1 MTPSRGMPERTDRPP
16 GGTSYYIEP
25 GVEIMHGGW
34 LDGFL
39 RYCTDVRQLS
49 PNTAEAYSRDVIDFI
64 DFLASEWGEERA
76 HDWAAVDYRMV
87 RRFLADLAR
96 QKYDRASMSRKLSAL
111 RSFFRYLLNEDA
123 VTHNPAA
130 VAPAP
135 KRGQK
140 LPEYL
145 YQDEMEQLLSTP
157 DEATPLGQ
165 RDRAI
170 LEMLYATGVRVSEL
184 VAMNVGDIAFS
195 ERQIRVVGKGNRER
209 IVLMGER
216 AIAVA
221 RRYIRDGREKLL
233 RDAQSSDEQA
243 LFLNRNGGRL
253 SVRGVQ
259 QRVNKHVLEAAA
271 SNRITPHA
279 LRHTFATHLLDG
291 GADLRSI
298 QALLGHKS
306 LGTVGI
312 YTHLTTERMKETY
325 QAAHPLADDSGPDE
339 SPVSAPGAEE
349 ETR

>member
-1 MTPSRGMPERTDRPP
+1 MRMLIRQVRGDATNHRF
-16 GGTSYYIEP
+16 GS
-25 GVEIMHGGW
+25 GVEIMHAGW

-39 RYCTDVRQLS
+39 IYCTDVRQLS
-49 PNTAEAYSRDVIDFI
+49 PNTAEAYSKDVNQFV

-76 HDWAAVDYRMV
+76 YDWPAVDYRMV
-87 RRFLADLAR
+87 RSFLGHLSR
-96 QKYDRASMSRKLSAL
+96 QKYDRSSIGRKLSAL

-130 VAPAP
+130 VAPTP
-135 KRGQK
+135 EREQK
-140 LPEYL
+140 LPDYL
-145 YQDEMEQLLSTP
+145 YQDEMELLLSTP

-184 VAMNVGDIAFS
+184 VAMDVDDLQFD
-195 ERQIRVVGKGNRER
+195 EHQIRVIGKGNRER

-216 AIAVA
+216 AIAAV
-221 RRYIRDGREKLL
+221 RRYIADGREGLL
-233 RDAQSSDEQA
+233 RDAQSPDEQA

-253 SVRGVQ
+253 TVRGVQ
-259 QRVNKHVLEAAA
+259 KRVNHHVLDSAA
-271 SNRITPHA
+271 SSRITPHA

-291 GADLRSI
+291 GADLRSV

-325 QAAHPLADDSGPDE
+325 NAAHPLANDSGSKD
-339 SPVSAPGAEE
+339 SMQTGRKTEE